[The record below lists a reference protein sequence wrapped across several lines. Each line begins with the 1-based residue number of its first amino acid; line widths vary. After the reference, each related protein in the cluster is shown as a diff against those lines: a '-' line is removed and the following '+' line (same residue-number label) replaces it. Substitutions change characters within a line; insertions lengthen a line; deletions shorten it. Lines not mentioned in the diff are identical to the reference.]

1 MKDKLKATDV
11 VVVIFHDHGSRYLAK
26 IFNDD
31 WMREKGYLDKK
42 GMTASDLV
50 SSRKDAGLMT
60 IASTATIA
68 QALKIITEKNF
79 SQVPVTRDS
88 RIVGTV
94 TEQLVY
100 EKILANPEIKT
111 QPVAT
116 IMQEA
121 IPFVDSTTSLDALS
135 KMLANGKDAVL
146 VKDFKAD
153 RNYIITKQ
161 DLVEAMM

>member
-1 MKDKLKATDV
+1 
-11 VVVIFHDHGSRYLAK
+11 
-26 IFNDD
+26 
-31 WMREKGYLDKK
+31 
-42 GMTASDLV
+42 
-50 SSRKDAGLMT
+50 
-60 IASTATIA
+60 
-68 QALKIITEKNF
+68 
-79 SQVPVTRDS
+79 
-88 RIVGTV
+88 V